1 MLAIVKRRVHGAAPM
16 LLPMQTPPVLE
27 TGSDHALQFH
37 IPHAEPPPGGFPLV
51 WLLDAPTTWA
61 PMRHAL
67 DESGSADSIA
77 VVGIGWEAEG
87 PVDQGRRRRDFT
99 LPAASEV
106 PGPRGGGE
114 WGHDGDCGGF
124 LELLAGTLQPR
135 AVDMLPVDPRRQVLV
150 GHSLSGLFALHALM
164 TGAGTFAGYVA
175 ASPSIWW
182 DDARILDAA
191 RSADWSH
198 AAGARV
204 LVTVGSEEQRV
215 GPERPASVAGEDAA
229 ATLGEPHMVDNAS
242 LFAELL
248 RSRGLDCRFEL
259 FEGEGHGTVLPFAMA
274 AAVELVGAL
283 PATRTAAIPTTDA

>member
-1 MLAIVKRRVHGAAPM
+1 M
-16 LLPMQTPPVLE
+16 LLPMQTPPALE

-37 IPHAEPPPGGFPLV
+37 IPDAEPPSDGFPLV

-67 DESGSADSIA
+67 DEAGLADSIA
-77 VVGIGWEAEG
+77 VVGIGWEGEG

-114 WGHDGDCGGF
+114 WGHDGDCGRF
-124 LELLAGTLQPR
+124 LELLVDTLQPR
-135 AVDMLPVDPRRQVLV
+135 ALGMLPVDPARQVLV

-164 TGAGTFAGYVA
+164 VGAGTFAGYVA

-182 DDARILDAA
+182 DDARILEAA
-191 RSADWSH
+191 RRADWGH

-215 GPERPASVAGEDAA
+215 GPERPASVAGEEAA

-259 FEGEGHGTVLPFAMA
+259 FEGEGHGTVLPCAME
-274 AAVELVGAL
+274 AAV
-283 PATRTAAIPTTDA
+283 RFTAGPDRSGRRA